1 LLQKSQSHL
10 FAQSPQKTETCPKYV
25 KKERTI
31 EDLEEMAKKEFT
43 GKKLNRYDSK
53 EEVDEE
59 EGEYIPILSYL
70 KARSRNGHQKKQL

>member
-1 LLQKSQSHL
+1 
-10 FAQSPQKTETCPKYV
+10 
-25 KKERTI
+25 
-31 EDLEEMAKKEFT
+31 MAKKEFT